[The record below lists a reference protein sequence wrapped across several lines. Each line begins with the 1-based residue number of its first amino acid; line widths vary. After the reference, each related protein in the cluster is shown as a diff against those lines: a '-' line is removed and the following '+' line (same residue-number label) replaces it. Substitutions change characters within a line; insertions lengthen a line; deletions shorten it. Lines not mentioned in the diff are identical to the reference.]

1 MEIILDFLLP
11 IILISLNLAID
22 IPFLKV
28 DEEDIGRNLKHLNKY
43 QWFQN
48 YLNDEK
54 YRELI
59 IHNKDVRQVIG
70 KFKSDKLEKD
80 SYNMKCQKR
89 LHKML
94 LKKLNNVNQ

>member
-1 MEIILDFLLP
+1 MGIILDL
-11 IILISLNLAID
+11 LNLTLH

-28 DEEDIGRNLKHLNKY
+28 YEEDIGRNLKHLKKH

-48 YLNDEK
+48 YLNNEK

-59 IHNKDVRQVIG
+59 IHNKDVRQAIG
-70 KFKSDKLEKD
+70 KFKSNKLDKD

-89 LHKML
+89 LHKVL
-94 LKKLNNVNQ
+94 LKKLNNVA

>member
-1 MEIILDFLLP
+1 MDIILYFLLP
-11 IILISLNLAID
+11 IILISLNLAIY

-59 IHNKDVRQVIG
+59 IHNKDVRRVIG
-70 KFKSDKLEKD
+70 KFNSDKLEKD
-80 SYNMKCQKR
+80 SYNMK
-89 LHKML
+89 
-94 LKKLNNVNQ
+94 

>member
-1 MEIILDFLLP
+1 MDIILYFLLP
-11 IILISLNLAID
+11 IILISLNLAIY

-59 IHNKDVRQVIG
+59 IHNKDVRRVIG
-70 KFKSDKLEKD
+70 KFNSDKLEKD

>member
-1 MEIILDFLLP
+1 LGIILDFLLAITP
-11 IILISLNLAID
+11 DSLNLATY

-28 DEEDIGRNLKHLNKY
+28 NEEDIGRNLKHLRKY

-59 IHNKDVRQVIG
+59 IHNKDVRQAIG
-70 KFKSDKLEKD
+70 KFKSNKLEKD

-89 LHKML
+89 LHKVL
-94 LKKLNNVNQ
+94 LKKLKNVT

>member
-1 MEIILDFLLP
+1 LE
-11 IILISLNLAID
+11 LAIY

-59 IHNKDVRQVIG
+59 IHNKDVRRVIG
-70 KFKSDKLEKD
+70 KFNSDKLEKD

>member
-1 MEIILDFLLP
+1 MGIILDL
-11 IILISLNLAID
+11 LNLTLQ

-28 DEEDIGRNLKHLNKY
+28 SEEDIGRNLMHLKKY

-48 YLNDEK
+48 YLHNEK

-59 IHNKDVRQVIG
+59 IHNNDVRQAIG
-70 KFKSDKLEKD
+70 KFKSNKLDKD

-89 LHKML
+89 LHKVL
-94 LKKLNNVNQ
+94 LKKLNNVA

>member
-1 MEIILDFLLP
+1 MGIILDL
-11 IILISLNLAID
+11 LNLAVY

-28 DEEDIGRNLKHLNKY
+28 DEEDIGRNLKHLKKY

>member
-1 MEIILDFLLP
+1 MKVIFYLFVFAVVVFVNIGGF
-11 IILISLNLAID
+11 

-28 DEEDIGRNLKHLNKY
+28 DEEDIERNIKHLKRQ

-59 IHNKDVRQVIG
+59 IHNKDVRLVIG
-70 KFKSDKLEKD
+70 KFKNNKLGRV
-80 SYNMKCQKR
+80 SYQEKCQEK
-89 LHKML
+89 LHKTL
-94 LKKLNNVNQ
+94 LNNIA